1 MIKSGFR
8 ETTVSIL
15 GLIMPPML
23 GSWQAE
29 WGYLQKSVT
38 AITRSSNPSS
48 KRVSVMEGEVEMIRS
63 ADLLSVLPAQRVDN
77 ERQRKQRLRIIVDT
91 TAIQDLD
98 NARVICP
105 GVRKL
110 LLRKRKEL
118 NEKKFTGISSF
129 QRNEGQS
136 MKFKGSLFMQ

>member
-1 MIKSGFR
+1 
-8 ETTVSIL
+8 
-15 GLIMPPML
+15 
-23 GSWQAE
+23 
-29 WGYLQKSVT
+29 
-38 AITRSSNPSS
+38 
-48 KRVSVMEGEVEMIRS
+48 MEGEVEMIRS

-129 QRNEGQS
+129 QRNER
-136 MKFKGSLFMQ
+136 KNK